1 MIFDASKAKG
11 SSRYYIHPVGMA
23 DKPLPGSYGEKN
35 RVLHNAAERNGMT
48 YKEFMRAR
56 KEWRKDAENR

>member
-1 MIFDASKAKG
+1 MIFDASKQKG

-23 DKPLPGSYGEKN
+23 DKPLPGTYGEKN
-35 RVLHNAAERNGMT
+35 RVLHDAAERNGMT

-56 KEWRKDAENR
+56 KEWRKGAES

>member
-1 MIFDASKAKG
+1 MIFDASKQKG

-23 DKPLPGSYGEKN
+23 DKPLPGSYGEKS
-35 RVLHNAAERNGMT
+35 RVLHNAAEKNGMT

-56 KEWRKDAENR
+56 KEWRKGAES